1 MNLLHYLPYLL
12 AFMVITAV
20 VYAWGLYRAQTADR
34 DDQALLESK
43 GASRIRRG
51 AAEKGPYD
59 PSSAASRGGESTASR
74 PFSQRCIAVT
84 DPDQFLDA
92 LLPYLVEQ
100 RFVSVRKERGTE
112 LYELRK

>member
-34 DDQALLESK
+34 DDKALLESK
-43 GASRIRRG
+43 GASRIPRARR
-51 AAEKGPYD
+51 EKGPMTRAQLR
-59 PSSAASRGGESTASR
+59 PRVEGLTASH
-74 PFSQRCIAVT
+74 PLFQRGIAGT
-84 DPDQFLDA
+84 DPDPVPDA
-92 LLPYLVEQ
+92 LLTYLVEQ

>member
-1 MNLLHYLPYLL
+1 MNLLHYLPYLM

-43 GASRIRRG
+43 GASRIRR
-51 AAEKGPYD
+51 ALRKKGPMTRAQLR
-59 PSSAASRGGESTASR
+59 PVVEGLTASR
-74 PFSQRCIAVT
+74 PFSQRRIAVT

>member
-34 DDQALLESK
+34 DDQALLEAK
-43 GASRIRRG
+43 GASRIRR
-51 AAEKGPYD
+51 ALRKNGPMTRTQLR
-59 PSSAASRGGESTASR
+59 PVVEGLTAGR
-74 PFSQRCIAVT
+74 PFSRRRIAVT

-100 RFVSVRKERGTE
+100 RFVSLRKEQGTE
-112 LYELRK
+112 RYELRK

>member
-43 GASRIRRG
+43 GASRIRR
-51 AAEKGPYD
+51 ALRKKGPMTRAQLR
-59 PSSAASRGGESTASR
+59 PVVESLPPAA
-74 PFSQRCIAVT
+74 
-84 DPDQFLDA
+84 
-92 LLPYLVEQ
+92 PYLVEQ